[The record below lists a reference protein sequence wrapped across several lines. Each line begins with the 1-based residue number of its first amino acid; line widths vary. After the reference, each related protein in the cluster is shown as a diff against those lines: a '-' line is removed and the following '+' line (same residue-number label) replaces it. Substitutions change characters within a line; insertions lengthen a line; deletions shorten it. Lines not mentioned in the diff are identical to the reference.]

1 MYLMNEKKRTFRML
15 AGWVVL
21 LAIGAGVLPGQ
32 APVACVTTPAGVPC
46 NLGTGQAPGT
56 VNTAS
61 DPIWNIVPNIDN
73 TLAPTGNTSGPAVP
87 IGDPVSAWVP
97 EPSGLHWI
105 ATEPSSKG
113 DPG

>member
-15 AGWVVL
+15 AGCVVL

-32 APVACVTTPAGVPC
+32 VPVACVTTPASVPC
-46 NLGTGQAPGT
+46 NLGTGQAPPGT

-61 DPIWNIVPNIDN
+61 DPIWNIVPNIDK

-87 IGDPVSAWVP
+87 IGSPIWTLP
-97 EPSGLHWI
+97 IPTGLHWI
-105 ATEPSSKG
+105 AT
-113 DPG
+113 